1 MKQDRMF
8 SLLLILIIGCAA
20 LVVANLVSQARP
32 PAEPPKSYL
41 A

>member
-1 MKQDRMF
+1 MF
-8 SLLLILIIGCAA
+8 SLLLILVIGCAA
-20 LVVANLVSQARP
+20 LVVANVLSQARP